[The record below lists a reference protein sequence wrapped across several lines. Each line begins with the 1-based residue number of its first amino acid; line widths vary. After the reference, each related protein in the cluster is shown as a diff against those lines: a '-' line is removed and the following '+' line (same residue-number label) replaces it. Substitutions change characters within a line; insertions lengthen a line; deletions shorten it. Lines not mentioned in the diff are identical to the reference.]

1 MKFAISAIFGALAAI
16 TAVSTATPARAEVQ
30 YPWCA
35 EYRTAVG
42 GVNCG
47 FETYRQCLNT
57 ISGIGGI
64 CYRNPAY
71 FPPRERPRR
80 R

>member
-1 MKFAISAIFGALAAI
+1 MTRFAVALSAVAAVAGSAW
-16 TAVSTATPARAEVQ
+16 TARVRAEVQ

-35 EYRTAVG
+35 EYRGRVG
-42 GVNCG
+42 GTNCG
-47 FETYRQCLNT
+47 FVTYRQCVAT
-57 ISGIGGI
+57 ISGVGGS

-71 FPPRERPRR
+71 QPPAERPRR